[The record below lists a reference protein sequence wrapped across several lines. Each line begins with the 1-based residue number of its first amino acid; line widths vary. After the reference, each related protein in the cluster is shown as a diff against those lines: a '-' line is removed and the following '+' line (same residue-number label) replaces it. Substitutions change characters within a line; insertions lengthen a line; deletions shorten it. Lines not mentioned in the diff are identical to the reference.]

1 MHDEKEELHMA
12 ENNEKQLNEANIVEL
27 TDLSQEMSEQ
37 QLKDVKGGDWVV
49 GTKPKVGPKPTRI

>member
-1 MHDEKEELHMA
+1 MA